1 MQDELRG
8 RGALVTGATQGLGFA
23 IARAFI
29 DAGASVLVCART
41 PVDVATAVDRLKA
54 HATTAGQKV
63 VGEVADIS
71 SEADAH
77 RLVTAA
83 ERELGGVDI
92 LANNA
97 GVIGPIGPTD
107 DIDWPQWRQ
116 AIAVNLIGAAYLT
129 HRVVPLMKPRGG
141 KILFLSGGGAT
152 APDPNFTAYA
162 TSKGGLIAF
171 AASLAAEVEPFR
183 IDVNTIAPGGLV
195 TRMLDQRLRAG
206 RERVGTA
213 VYDTLVERQKRG
225 GDPVER
231 AAALAVFLAGP
242 RSKGISGRLISATW
256 DDWERL
262 VDRAD
267 LLRDSDIY
275 TLRRILPKD
284 RGYEW

>member
-1 MQDELRG
+1 MELALRG
-8 RGALVTGATQGLGFA
+8 RAAIVTGATQGLGFA
-23 IARAFI
+23 IAQAFL
-29 DAGASVLVCART
+29 DAGASVMVCART
-41 PVDVATAVDRLKA
+41 SADVVTATQSLKA
-54 HATTAGQKV
+54 HAQGAGQKIL
-63 VGEVADIS
+63 GEAADIS
-71 SEADAH
+71 SEADAD

-83 ERELGGVDI
+83 ERELGGLHI
-92 LANNA
+92 LVNNA
-97 GVIGPIGPTD
+97 AVIGPIGPTD
-107 DIDWPQWRQ
+107 DVDWAQWRHT
-116 AIAVNLIGAAYLT
+116 IAVNLIGAAYLA

-152 APDPNFTAYA
+152 APDPNFSAYA
-162 TSKGGLIAF
+162 ASKGGLIAF
-171 AASLAAEVEPFR
+171 AASLAAEVAPFG

-195 TRMLDQRLRAG
+195 TRMLDERLRAG
-206 RERVGTA
+206 HERVGAA
-213 VYDTLVERQKRG
+213 VYERLVERQQKG
-225 GDPVER
+225 GDSVER